1 MSFDRSADAINKED
15 AKKQKAHAV
24 KAVREFNKLLK
35 KVQKKVN
42 LEEVSTKARL
52 KKYIS
57 SFKEV
62 ELYLNLYMGTL
73 EESEGDNS
81 NRNKALNLLTSL
93 VFEEDTLSTEEEVK
107 VNRLARRGYEFH
119 ILWTAQESLRDSLP
133 KEIRKFLPRN
143 LTFDLDE
150 GEDIIQVRD
159 RVGGEMRDLLHKEA
173 QLQEMISNYN
183 DLVDEVKADMQS
195 RFWDEQISAILT
207 AIMMETGI
215 RPGGNTPGKTTRG
228 KQEIA
233 TFGARSLRPRH
244 IQEFREDLISI
255 EFKGKGAVDNTA
267 EITDIDIINA
277 LTPYIERV
285 QADVGLGGSA
295 EPASQ
300 LPFFDG
306 LRGEVYDIKNLRGYI
321 KSKINSK
328 NLEPR
333 DFRRLRATRSFYEH
347 FEECQE
353 KFHEEVRDLALAGTA
368 NLKQVVAERVS
379 DFINSAVEKA
389 AGHLSHVQMQNTID
403 YYVSPMIVLN
413 FLSQGYIEK
422 NIQTAIVKGFD
433 TISFD
438 VDKFIK
444 VSEVFGTDSYP
455 LGKSATDL
463 SSLLEEMDNA
473 LGERR
478 SGVDLLDLLEE
489 MDSTLGKV

>member
-1 MSFDRSADAINKED
+1 MSLYRSADAQSVQD
-15 AKKQKAHAV
+15 AKNQKTHAT
-24 KAVREFNKLLK
+24 KAVREFKKLLK
-35 KVQKKVN
+35 TLQKKVT
-42 LEEVSTKARL
+42 LEGFSTKAKL
-52 KKYIS
+52 KKYLAV
-57 SFKEV
+57 FPEV
-62 ELYLNLYMGTL
+62 DKYLDVFMGTSQ
-73 EESEGDNS
+73 ESEGDKS
-81 NRNKALNLLTSL
+81 VRNNTLNLLVSL
-93 VFEEDTLSTEEEVK
+93 VFEEEVLTN
-107 VNRLARRGYEFH
+107 VQSDRLFRLAKKGFEFQL
-119 ILWTAQESLRDSLP
+119 LWVEQESLRDRVP
-133 KEIRKFLPRN
+133 QEIRKFLPRN

-150 GEDIIQVRD
+150 GGNITQVRD

-173 QLQEMISNYN
+173 LLQEMISKYN

-215 RPGGNTPGKTTRG
+215 RPGGNAPGRTTRG
-228 KQEIA
+228 QQEIA

-244 IQEFREDLISI
+244 IQDFREDLISI

-277 LTPYIERV
+277 LTPYIDRAK
-285 QADVGLGGSA
+285 ADVGLGGNA
-295 EPASQ
+295 DPASQ
-300 LPFFDG
+300 MPIFRG
-306 LRGEVYDIKNLRGYI
+306 LGGEVYDIKQLRGYI

-333 DFRRLRATRSFYEH
+333 DFRRLKATRSFYEH

-353 KFHEEVRDLALAGTA
+353 KFHEEVRDLAKAGTA

-379 DFINSAVEKA
+379 DFINSAVQKA

-413 FLSQGYIEK
+413 FLSQGYVEK

-438 VDKFIK
+438 MDKFIK
-444 VSEVFGTDSYP
+444 VSKLYGTKKYP

-463 SSLLEEMDNA
+463 SSLLNDMDDVLDGKRA
-473 LGERR
+473 
-478 SGVDLLDLLEE
+478 GVDLSSLLEE
-489 MDSTLGKV
+489 MDDKLGKV

>member
-1 MSFDRSADAINKED
+1 
-15 AKKQKAHAV
+15 
-24 KAVREFNKLLK
+24 
-35 KVQKKVN
+35 
-42 LEEVSTKARL
+42 
-52 KKYIS
+52 
-57 SFKEV
+57 
-62 ELYLNLYMGTL
+62 
-73 EESEGDNS
+73 
-81 NRNKALNLLTSL
+81 
-93 VFEEDTLSTEEEVK
+93 
-107 VNRLARRGYEFH
+107 
-119 ILWTAQESLRDSLP
+119 
-133 KEIRKFLPRN
+133 
-143 LTFDLDE
+143 
-150 GEDIIQVRD
+150 
-159 RVGGEMRDLLHKEA
+159 MRDLLHKETL
-173 QLQEMISNYN
+173 LQEMISNYN
-183 DLVDEVKADMQS
+183 DLVDEVKADMKS

-215 RPGGNTPGKTTRG
+215 RPGGNLPGKTTRG
-228 KQEIA
+228 AEEIA

-244 IQEFREDLISI
+244 IQDFREDLISI
-255 EFKGKGAVDNTA
+255 EFKGKGAVENTA

-300 LPFFDG
+300 MPIFNG
-306 LRGEVYDIKNLRGYI
+306 LKGEVYDIKNLRGYI

-328 NLEPR
+328 NLAPR
-333 DFRRLRATRSFYEH
+333 DFRRLKATRSFYEH

-353 KFHEEVRDLALAGTA
+353 KFHEEVRDLATAGTA

-413 FLSQGYIEK
+413 FLSQGYVEK

-444 VSEVFGTDSYP
+444 ISEVFGTDSYP

-463 SSLLEEMDNA
+463 SSLLNDMDNV

-478 SGVDLLDLLEE
+478 SGVDLLNLLEE